1 MIALLIFCCFTDKM
15 CVISFF
21 LDGHEGKRRNPRNVI
36 RPDPRGVVGGWG
48 TLIGRLR
55 NWTTSLSFWWMRS
68 ISERGN
74 DI

>member
-1 MIALLIFCCFTDKM
+1 M

-21 LDGHEGKRRNPRNVI
+21 FKNGHEGKRRNPRNVI
-36 RPDPRGVVGGWG
+36 RPDPGGVVGGG

-55 NWTTSLSFWWMRS
+55 NWTTSLSFWWMGS
-68 ISERGN
+68 ISERDN

>member
-1 MIALLIFCCFTDKM
+1 M

-21 LDGHEGKRRNPRNVI
+21 LKMDMKDKRRNPLNVI
-36 RPDPRGVVGGWG
+36 RPDPRGVVGGG

-55 NWTTSLSFWWMRS
+55 NWTTSLSFWWMGS
-68 ISERGN
+68 ISERDN